1 MTLRCKWFEVTNV
14 SAEAN
19 EIMWFKIVFNHNMLS
34 STLLTIP
41 WDITILRKIDKYCH
55 TQQIKSLNS

>member
-1 MTLRCKWFEVTNV
+1 MTLRCKWLEVTNV

-41 WDITILRKIDKYCH
+41 
-55 TQQIKSLNS
+55 